1 MHIITIKHF
10 KVIQDRII
18 AIFIIINFFLHI
30 FFFKLQTKLLQ
41 FKQTNKQNKQ
51 KKKHH
56 KNAKYD

>member
-18 AIFIIINFFLHI
+18 TIFIIINFFLHI

-41 FKQTNKQNKQ
+41 FKQTNKQNK
-51 KKKHH
+51 KKKTS
-56 KNAKYD
+56 